1 MQEQQNDLF
10 EKLGIDVSGEKINI
24 DLGKTKGFF
33 NALQEMLT
41 EKAQNLQQDMAEGKV
56 DLGENIGIKVD
67 NEHIDIDL
75 GKTKSFIE
83 DLGNRFASFMGELDK
98 AVEGIDKK

>member
-33 NALQEMLT
+33 NALQAMLMQ
-41 EKAQNLQQDMAEGKV
+41 KAENLQQDIAEGKV
-56 DLGENIGIKVD
+56 DLGENVGIKVD
-67 NEHIDIDL
+67 EEHINIDL
-75 GKTKSFIE
+75 GKTRSFIE
-83 DLGNRFASFMGELDK
+83 DLGK
-98 AVEGIDKK
+98 KIEGFVAEIDRSVKEINSK